1 MKIET
6 QAKRFGILLALPGL
20 LVVFGT
26 IFYPLGVGIFYSFQ
40 KAHLL
45 KLKKASWFG
54 FGNYEKLFADDYFW
68 NALWNTI
75 TFTTLWTIGAAIIG
89 LMLAVALNRET
100 LLNRIIGSLLLIPW
114 IMPPVCIAYMFNYFY
129 AGRNG
134 IIWEVLL
141 YFGLVERRYILTAE
155 QNFSVIFVIINTMWI
170 AFPFFMVMFLAG
182 LKTIPK
188 EIVEAAKID
197 GANAINNFKYITL
210 PHLKNIIVIATTLSI
225 VWGFNFFDLIW
236 ATTKGGPYGRTET
249 LVLLAQRV
257 AFNQMNLGYTSA
269 LGVLWLIGLTIF
281 SVIYLKSMKVI

>member
-45 KLKKASWFG
+45 KLKKAKWFG
-54 FGNYEKLFADDYFW
+54 FENYEKLFADDYFW

-100 LLNRIIGSLLLIPW
+100 LINRIIGSLLLIPW

-155 QNFSVIFVIINTMWI
+155 QNFSVIFVIINTMWV
-170 AFPFFMVMFLAG
+170 AFPFFMVMFIAG

-210 PHLKNIIVIATTLSI
+210 PCLKNIIVIATTLSI

-269 LGVLWLIGLTIF
+269 LGVLWLISLTIF